1 MADFLKDITD
11 KLDKS
16 IKNNFKKIGGAISDS
31 TKNTN
36 VIDNVNSL
44 FNNRK
49 IRYFLILLSILFL
62 LFILYLYVGFNRV
75 ERSINRPKRIYVSY
89 LSELESLSSNKKY
102 MNNGYKVRDFY
113 VASSFKSYLPCANY
127 IDFSSIDAVK
137 FAIYHGARFLD
148 IDIMNKTFSSCTEP
162 VVCNGIAKGNYHLTS
177 AIPFDKVIETIQ
189 IYAFNKYLRNN
200 TDPLFINLNFNT
212 WYNKDTVNK
221 SAKIINKY
229 LKKRMLSNEYS
240 YQGKFTKQ
248 NVLDLPIQSVIG
260 KVILMTNSNVLGT
273 DMDEIINLNYN
284 GISGIN
290 YRSYNDITNTYD
302 ENEII
307 EFNRLNTTI
316 VYPETLKRITEN
328 NNYLHAKSLGCQ
340 FLLMNYTNPDP
351 WMIEYIKDFKFCS
364 FALKPLRLRH
374 N

>member
-16 IKNNFKKIGGAISDS
+16 IKNKFKKIGGAISDS

-36 VIDNVNSL
+36 LIGNVNSL

-89 LSELESLSSNKKY
+89 LSELESLSSNRKY
-102 MNNGYKVRDFY
+102 MNNAYKVRDFY

-162 VVCNGIAKGNYHLTS
+162 VVCNGIVKGNYHLTS

-189 IYAFNKYLRNN
+189 IY
-200 TDPLFINLNFNT
+200 
-212 WYNKDTVNK
+212 
-221 SAKIINKY
+221 
-229 LKKRMLSNEYS
+229 
-240 YQGKFTKQ
+240 
-248 NVLDLPIQSVIG
+248 
-260 KVILMTNSNVLGT
+260 
-273 DMDEIINLNYN
+273 
-284 GISGIN
+284 
-290 YRSYNDITNTYD
+290 
-302 ENEII
+302 
-307 EFNRLNTTI
+307 
-316 VYPETLKRITEN
+316 
-328 NNYLHAKSLGCQ
+328 
-340 FLLMNYTNPDP
+340 
-351 WMIEYIKDFKFCS
+351 S
-364 FALKPLRLRH
+364 FFFLRLRSICSPG
-374 N
+374 